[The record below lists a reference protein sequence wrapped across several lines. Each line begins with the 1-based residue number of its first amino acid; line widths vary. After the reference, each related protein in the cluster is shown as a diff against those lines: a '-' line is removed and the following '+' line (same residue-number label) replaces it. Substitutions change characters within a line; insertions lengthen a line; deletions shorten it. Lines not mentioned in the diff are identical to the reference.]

1 MFDQDRF
8 SPGQSEHKLRCYRL
22 LWLDA
27 NERIHRAEIVPSVD
41 DEDAVRAVRGL
52 MSNSSVELWD
62 RGRFIGRFDPACE
75 LDDRF

>member
-8 SPGQSEHKLRCYRL
+8 LPDPSEQHLRCYRL

-27 NERIHRAEIVPSVD
+27 SERIHRAEMVPSVD
-41 DEDAVRAVRGL
+41 DADAVQAVRGL
-52 MSNSSVELWD
+52 MGNSSVELWD

-75 LDDRF
+75 PDYGF